1 MQGRQRDN
9 KGLGRPLVGHSKRG
23 IKRSPLRW
31 REVIGVGKDGEQKL
45 VQTRKWKV
53 RLALNSRGRQNLNS
67 AFSSPVARGCDQRG
81 FADACLA
88 ANYDRSAALLDAGQ

>member
-1 MQGRQRDN
+1 M
-9 KGLGRPLVGHSKRG
+9 
-23 IKRSPLRW
+23 
-31 REVIGVGKDGEQKL
+31 
-45 VQTRKWKV
+45 QTRKWKV

>member
-9 KGLGRPLVGHSKRG
+9 KGLGRPLVDHSKCG

-31 REVIGVGKDGEQKL
+31 REVIGVGKDRKQKL
-45 VQTRKWKV
+45 VQARKGKI
-53 RLALNSRGRQNLNS
+53 RLALDARGCQNPKS
-67 AFSSPVARGCDQRG
+67 ACSGLVAGGCDQRG